1 MKEIN
6 LEEIFD
12 NNFDCYAQVNTEELF
27 PAIEKSMFIK
37 ITRLIIKQVLELA
50 AENAKIKSN
59 YPDNNT
65 VTLDLSYVDKQS
77 ILDTINQVV

>member
-27 PAIEKSMFIK
+27 PAIEKPMFIK

-50 AENAKIKSN
+50 AENADYEIDGQEHIEKIWIN
-59 YPDNNT
+59 
-65 VTLDLSYVDKQS
+65 KQS